1 MLSNSIRWRLHLWQ
15 ASWSLPCLG
24 RCSRQSFAWQIAVGS
39 NDLTRNSNPVQ
50 QLPAKATFSAS
61 ELPCAG
67 VKSLLAGQQ
76 QAAVTVAVE
85 GLMDAK
91 AGPDS
96 DAFLTFDPKVC
107 MYKSL
112 LLGTC

>member
-1 MLSNSIRWRLHLWQ
+1 M
-15 ASWSLPCLG
+15 
-24 RCSRQSFAWQIAVGS
+24 
-39 NDLTRNSNPVQ
+39 
-50 QLPAKATFSAS
+50 
-61 ELPCAG
+61 
-67 VKSLLAGQQ
+67 LAGQQ